1 MNYGSDFLCL
11 FHSLS
16 LATSQPTWSSFSA
29 SLCSVYY
36 YPLRFSQLPEIVSQC
51 LKSKFLVKRWHIWLA
66 WVANQQIILQTCSSK
81 LIASVEDL
89 GSISYEKRELQTESL
104 IKLFSYSSSF
114 FFFFPTVV
122 LSSLSS
128 SSPPVVQFSTFLA
141 CLLKKIEDNV
151 FCNQYDLDLCFSS
164 LPKDLQLH
172 FFLTLLYTC
181 FK

>member
-114 FFFFPTVV
+114 FF
-122 LSSLSS
+122 SYSS
-128 SSPPVVQFSTFLA
+128 SKFTVILKSPSCTIFNIF
-141 CLLKKIEDNV
+141 
-151 FCNQYDLDLCFSS
+151 S
-164 LPKDLQLH
+164 LPFKENRRQCFLQSVWPWFM
-172 FFLTLLYTC
+172 FFFFT
-181 FK
+181 